1 MSPQTARQTKQRNQ
15 RNRNEHTMPT
25 CHLAIRPMSI
35 RNYIVPLDRILPT
48 TGEKVLSRQ
57 GMQAVDKA
65 NQEYQHFPVQTP
77 SSLDE
82 AYPAANRKP
91 GKAARKRAME
101 S

>member
-1 MSPQTARQTKQRNQ
+1 MPPQTARQTNQ
-15 RNRNEHTMPT
+15 RNRNEHPMPT

-35 RNYIVPLDRILPT
+35 RNYIAPLDRILPT

-57 GMQAVDKA
+57 GTQAVDKA
-65 NQEYQHFPVQTP
+65 NQEDQHFPVQTP

-82 AYPAANRKP
+82 AYPAATRKP